1 MRQKL
6 RTLLL
11 ASVVI
16 ALIATVALLVSST
29 CKTRPYP
36 PLPNPNGYDDFLQAA
51 ALIKGDVPNSSTPD
65 HDGLRQLILSNAE
78 PLRIIRVGLGRQCSV
93 PTEEAVTNF
102 TALSPTFPQ
111 MRMVSLLLSA
121 EGRLAEIE
129 NRTADAARSDIDAIR
144 FGNEISRGGL
154 MIHRLIGIGC
164 ERSGATQLVKLVPK
178 LNCKQAHPII
188 LELEKIDQARVNWD
202 EVLSVE
208 KAFTRYT
215 LRGNPINQLSLWWA
229 IQGTRKTAKE
239 KHNSAVAHLRLIIA
253 ELALRCYQADQ
264 ARTPAGMQE
273 LVPKYLQRVPLDP
286 FSGQPL
292 IYRGKGTNWLLY
304 SVGVDRMDDGGQP
317 VGRPMPD
324 SVTRGDLFFDSPW

>member
-29 CKTRPYP
+29 GKTRPYP
-36 PLPNPNGYDDFLQAA
+36 PLPVPNGYDDFLRAA
-51 ALIKGDVPNSSTPD
+51 ALIKGDVPNTLD
-65 HDGLRQLILSNAE
+65 HDGLRQLVSSNAE
-78 PLRIIRVGLGRQCSV
+78 PLRIIRVGLGRQCSI

-102 TALSPTFPQ
+102 TALSPTFSQ
-111 MRMVSLLLSA
+111 MRLVSLLLAA
-121 EGRLAEIE
+121 EGRLAEFE
-129 NRTADAARSDIDAIR
+129 DRLADAARSDIDAIR

-154 MIHRLIGIGC
+154 VVHRLMGIGC
-164 ERSGATQLVKLVPK
+164 ERSGATHLVKLVPR
-178 LNCKQAHPII
+178 LNCEQAHPII
-188 LELEKIDQARVNWD
+188 LELEKIDQTRVNWD

-208 KAFTRYT
+208 KAFTRHT
-215 LRGNPINQLSLWWA
+215 LRGNPINHLSLWWA

-253 ELALRCYQADQ
+253 ELALRCYQADRGRAP
-264 ARTPAGMQE
+264 ARLQE
-273 LVPKYLQRVPLDP
+273 IVPKYLQRVPLDS

-292 IYRGKGTNWLLY
+292 VYRAQGTNWLLY
-304 SVGVDRMDDGGQP
+304 SVGVDRVDDGGQP
-317 VGRPMPD
+317 VNRPMPD
-324 SVTRGDLFFDSPW
+324 TARRGDLFFDSPW